1 MIERCPYCKSSSI
14 YKLGFGGD
22 YKCNKCNKGFST
34 PEYITTSDDKYGC
47 LFTIIYVSLLILS
60 TTVAINY
67 YYLDWE
73 PWIVIVLVFIIP
85 LIVMILAYLLVK
97 LIINI

>member
-22 YKCNKCNKGFST
+22 YKCNKCNKGFSM
-34 PEYITTSDDKYGC
+34 PECITTNGDKYGC

-60 TTVAINY
+60 IIIAVNFS
-67 YYLDWE
+67 YLDWN
-73 PWIVIVLVFIIP
+73 PLIVITLIFIIP
-85 LIVMILAYLLVK
+85 LIIMILGYLLIK
-97 LIINI
+97 LVTNI